1 MISTLEFSSFPFRDH
16 EEFCLIAGASCE
28 QQLLL
33 IPPLFD
39 EMNRMRQ
46 VLVDVMRRLEKQ
58 GIGSVFPDLPG
69 SNESVVPSDQA
80 SLSMWQEALVRCL
93 ETFDNLGY
101 VAGVRGGCL
110 IDAVGPDLP
119 HWRLTPVDGQRLLR
133 TMMRTRVA
141 SDKEA
146 GVTMTISDLTE
157 QAAHETLNLAG
168 NAINPGMF
176 AELQAA
182 TPDTLK
188 TVRQIRLNSDPKEA
202 DDKIDGSALWLR
214 AEPESDPAL
223 AEAISQDISEW
234 IRS

>member
-1 MISTLEFSSFPFRDH
+1 MNSTLEFSSFPFRDH

-28 QQLLL
+28 VQLLL

-46 VLVDVMRRLEKQ
+46 VLVDVMRRLEKW

-69 SNESVVPSDQA
+69 TNESLVPSDQA
-80 SLSMWQEALVRCL
+80 SLSIWQEALVDCL
-93 ETFDNLGY
+93 ETFGNFGY

-110 IDAVGPDLP
+110 IDGIGPDLP

-146 GVTMTISDLTE
+146 GVTTTISDLTKR
-157 QAAHETLNLAG
+157 AGHETLNLAG

-182 TPDTLK
+182 TPDTLRNM
-188 TVRQIRLNSDPKEA
+188 RQIRLKSDPKA
-202 DDKIDGSALWLR
+202 ANRKIDGSALWLR
-214 AEPESDPAL
+214 AEPASDPAL